1 MIIDDSDLRAL
12 AVDLGT
18 VEARVLPKIRPIVSK
33 GALNIKNQLQREARE
48 SAHFDSL
55 APSIGY
61 DMGGGSFGGDSVI
74 EAEIGP
80 DRSRGS
86 GAGLLG
92 AYWGWSRGGGG
103 TLPDPIVA
111 LAEEEPR
118 FVEAMAK
125 VAGYVFD

>member
-12 AVDLGT
+12 AADLGT
-18 VEARVLPKIRPIVSK
+18 VEARVLPKVRPIVSK
-33 GALNIKNQLQREARE
+33 GALNIKNQLQRDARA
-48 SAHFDSL
+48 SAHFNAL

-118 FVEAMAK
+118 FVESMAK